1 MGRPPPFE
9 RSPSC
14 GLVLPYWWLA
24 GGLGEREK
32 EIEAGVT
39 VNGDNGCLG
48 VRDGEDLTQALSAD
62 GVTVVLTY
70 RLRLS
75 WLAHFVLFVEHSF
88 GEFAARRSSMVK
100 LLRACCGNIRAGCR
114 VSPTLCVSCSRVYSD
129 CLQGT

>member
-1 MGRPPPFE
+1 MNDLP
-9 RSPSC
+9 
-14 GLVLPYWWLA
+14 LVVLGFHIGGWLVVW
-24 GGLGEREK
+24 EREK

-75 WLAHFVLFVEHSF
+75 WLGHFVLFVEHISLNNLQQ
-88 GEFAARRSSMVK
+88 GE
-100 LLRACCGNIRAGCR
+100 
-114 VSPTLCVSCSRVYSD
+114 PPW
-129 CLQGT
+129 

>member
-1 MGRPPPFE
+1 MTGACIESELLWAGPPPFE

-75 WLAHFVLFVEHSF
+75 WFAHFVLFVEQIPLENLQQ
-88 GEFAARRSSMVK
+88 GE
-100 LLRACCGNIRAGCR
+100 
-114 VSPTLCVSCSRVYSD
+114 PPW
-129 CLQGT
+129 

>member
-1 MGRPPPFE
+1 M
-9 RSPSC
+9 
-14 GLVLPYWWLA
+14 VW
-24 GGLGEREK
+24 EREK

-75 WLAHFVLFVEHSF
+75 
-88 GEFAARRSSMVK
+88 
-100 LLRACCGNIRAGCR
+100 
-114 VSPTLCVSCSRVYSD
+114 
-129 CLQGT
+129 

>member
-1 MGRPPPFE
+1 MRFKVTGACIESELLWAGPPPFE

-70 RLRLS
+70 RLWLS
-75 WLAHFVLFVEHSF
+75 
-88 GEFAARRSSMVK
+88 
-100 LLRACCGNIRAGCR
+100 
-114 VSPTLCVSCSRVYSD
+114 
-129 CLQGT
+129 